1 MNRIVFFEANTLK
14 KIVFKIKI
22 DSKNMKIK

>member
-14 KIVFKIKI
+14 KIVFKLKI
-22 DSKNMKIK
+22 DAKNMKIK